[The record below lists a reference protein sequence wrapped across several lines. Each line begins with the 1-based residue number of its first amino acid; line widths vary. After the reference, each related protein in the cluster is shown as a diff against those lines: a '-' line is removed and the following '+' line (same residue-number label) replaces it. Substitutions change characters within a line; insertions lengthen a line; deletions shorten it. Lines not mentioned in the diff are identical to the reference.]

1 MTIGDIIKKYREEH
15 GITMAEFAEKSGIS
29 KGYLSMLERNENPR
43 TKKPISPSLEK
54 VKQAVDFMGMD
65 LNEVIAITED
75 QLISLS
81 PYSDDTQKV
90 ELPKAKNIVPF
101 PEMEQVP
108 LIGKIACGTPIL
120 AEENIQDIVSAPKQM
135 RASFSL
141 ICQGDSMID
150 AGIFDGDIVYIRS
163 QPEVE
168 NGEIAAVLI
177 GDEATLKQVYIT
189 SDTLLLVPANH
200 KYDTITLK
208 EEEMNTARI
217 IGKYVGLTRFAEK

>member
-1 MTIGDIIKKYREEH
+1 MKTE
-15 GITMAEFAEKSGIS
+15 TT
-29 KGYLSMLERNENPR
+29 SMRLKQIMSERNLKQVDILRLCQPYCEKYNI
-43 TKKPISPSLEK
+43 KLGKSDLSQFIS
-54 VKQAVDFMGMD
+54 G
-65 LNEVIAITED
+65 
-75 QLISLS
+75 
-81 PYSDDTQKV
+81 KV
-90 ELPKAKNIVPF
+90 EPGQWKLTILGCALNVSEAWLMGFDVPKERLVTVSEPPKASNIVPF

-150 AGIFDGDIVYIRS
+150 AGIFDGDIVFIRS

-189 SDTLLLVPANH
+189 SDTLLLVPANRR
-200 KYDTITLK
+200 YETTTLEK
-208 EEEMNTARI
+208 EEMNSVKI
-217 IGKYVGLTRFAEK
+217 LGKYVGLTRFTEK